1 LDAGVFLIG
10 KDCRKTG
17 NEMKV
22 GLNATALLSPL
33 TGVGQYTYHL
43 AKGLQKF
50 EDLELNMFYAN
61 GWSTEVRDKPIKQIR
76 NIKLLLKKFIPK
88 TYEISRI
95 IQQSYFNERSFNK
108 VKGIYH
114 EPNFLAFNYA
124 GPLVLTVHD
133 LSWIHY
139 PEMHPVD
146 RVRNMNKH
154 FQKSMERASMII
166 TDSSAIKD
174 EIVEMFGVAD
184 NRIKSIPLGVE
195 SLFRPLTLEESMP
208 VLQQHGLSYQKYI
221 LAVGT
226 LEPRKNLSSALLA
239 YMQLPAGIRKNYP
252 LVLVGMKGWHTSSL
266 EKQMAPLVAA
276 GEIRQLG
283 YLEREDLAAII
294 AGALTLV
301 YPSIYE
307 GFGLPPLEAMTCGV
321 PVIASNVSSLP
332 EVVGDSGLLVN
343 PHDIDDIAKAMETMI
358 TAPDIRAAS
367 AQKALARSAE
377 FSWDT
382 CVDQTVDIYRQ
393 VEHSM

>member
-1 LDAGVFLIG
+1 
-10 KDCRKTG
+10 
-17 NEMKV
+17 MKV
-22 GLNATALLSPL
+22 GLNATSLLSPL
-33 TGVGQYTYHL
+33 TGIGQYTYQL

-50 EDLELNMFYAN
+50 KDLELDMFYAN
-61 GWSTEVRDKPIKQIR
+61 GWTREVRDRPINR
-76 NIKLLLKKFIPK
+76 IKTIKFVLKTFIPK
-88 TYEISRI
+88 TYEVSRL
-95 IQQSYFNERSFNK
+95 IQQYHFNERSFKK
-108 VKGIYH
+108 VGGIYH

-133 LSWIHY
+133 LSWIRY
-139 PEMHPVD
+139 PEMHPAD

-154 FQKSMERASMII
+154 FQRSMERASMII
-166 TDSSAIKD
+166 TDSQAIKH
-174 EIVEMFGVAD
+174 EIIDMFGVAEE
-184 NRIKSIPLGVE
+184 RIKSIPLGVE
-195 SLFRPLTLEESMP
+195 SLFRPLNEEESAP

-226 LEPRKNLSSALLA
+226 LEPRKNLSSVLLA
-239 YMQLPAGIRKNYP
+239 YMQLPADIRKHYP
-252 LVLVGMKGWHTSSL
+252 LVLVGMRGWHTSAL
-266 EKQMAPLVAA
+266 EKQMAPLVAS

-283 YLEREDLAAII
+283 YLEREDLAVVI

-343 PHDIDDIAKAMETMI
+343 PHNIDDIAKAMETMI
-358 TAPDIRAAS
+358 SAPDIRAAS

-377 FSWDT
+377 FSWDS
-382 CVDQTVDIYRQ
+382 CVDQTMGIYRQ
-393 VEHSM
+393 VESSM

>member
-1 LDAGVFLIG
+1 
-10 KDCRKTG
+10 
-17 NEMKV
+17 MKV
-22 GLNATALLSPL
+22 GLNATSLLSPL
-33 TGVGQYTYHL
+33 TGIGQYTYQL
-43 AKGLQKF
+43 AKGLQKYK
-50 EDLELNMFYAN
+50 DLELDMFYAN

-76 NIKLLLKKFIPK
+76 NIKLLLKKFVPK
-88 TYEISRI
+88 TYEISRF
-95 IQQSYFNERSFNK
+95 IQQSYFNERSFDK

-133 LSWIHY
+133 LSWIRY
-139 PEMHPVD
+139 PEMHPAD

-166 TDSSAIKD
+166 TDSQAIKN
-174 EIVEMFGVAD
+174 EIIDMFGVAD
-184 NRIKSIPLGVE
+184 SRIKSIPLGVE
-195 SLFRPLTLEESMP
+195 SLFRPLNAEESVP
-208 VLQQHGLSYQKYI
+208 VLKQHGLTYQKYI

-226 LEPRKNLSSALLA
+226 LEPRKNLSSVLLA
-239 YMQLPAGIRKNYP
+239 YMQLPADIRKHYP
-252 LVLVGMKGWHTSSL
+252 LVLVGMSGWHTSAL

-283 YLEREDLAAII
+283 YLEREDLAVVI
-294 AGALTLV
+294 AGALALV

-377 FSWDT
+377 FSWDS
-382 CVDQTVDIYRQ
+382 CVDQTMGIYRQ
-393 VEHSM
+393 VESSM